1 MMGKNHATSAAV
13 TWLLFG
19 GAAAATAGT
28 VDMDPATFALGT
40 LVAAGAGVAPDVDH
54 PDSRAAKTFGPV
66 GQVAAA
72 GIGAAAGGHRQRTHT
87 LLFVIAMTAVTHWAV
102 GASGP
107 WPATIVVALCVTLGI
122 GLIGPS
128 VGLPGAAGAAGLVL
142 GAAAGWLV
150 HSGTV
155 EAGGWVTAAAAVG
168 LCSHIV
174 GDMMTPEGVKLLWPI
189 SSARLGLPVFTTG
202 GLIERVVGVA
212 LLVVFVWLA
221 ATSFVPGLI

>member
-13 TWLLFG
+13 AWLLFG
-19 GAAAATAGT
+19 GGAAAAAGT

-54 PDSRAAKTFGPV
+54 PDSRASKAFGPV

-155 EAGGWVTAAAAVG
+155 DAGGWITAAVAVG

-174 GDMMTPEGVKLLWPI
+174 GDMMTPEGVKLLWPA